1 MSRATFIFRDHI
13 IAKLQD
19 ILDDKRLHVNERE
32 YWLELLREV
41 IALVPGDDQ
50 TLVTFLFD
58 TIYRISSTVIW
69 TDERQRCLSSQFRY
83 CRLVRLQLCYIYYQ
97 LWSTHV

>member
-69 TDERQRCLSSQFRY
+69 TDERQ
-83 CRLVRLQLCYIYYQ
+83 
-97 LWSTHV
+97 